1 MLKLARSL
9 SFWSKNTASWVKTQ
23 RSEVQ
28 HSLCSEVLILQAWR
42 SDKRHFCVGAA
53 AMSRPK
59 VLITRADIP
68 QKALDMLNE
77 KCEVDMWPE
86 SFPIPREQMLKK
98 IQGKDAIFCLLTE
111 KIDTEVLN
119 AAGSSL
125 KVIGTMSVGYDHLS
139 LEEIKKRGIKV
150 GYTPGVL
157 TDATA
162 ELTVAL
168 LLATSR
174 RLFEA
179 HGELLNGGWG
189 KCAWSPL
196 WMTGW
201 GLAGSTVGILGLGR
215 IGQGVMQRLQGF
227 GIKRFL
233 YSGRSR
239 RPEEEEK
246 GAEFVPFDTLLKESD
261 FIAVTC
267 ALNDQTRDIFN
278 EEAFSK
284 MKKSA
289 IIVNTSRG
297 GVIKQ
302 DALITALKT
311 GQIRA
316 AGLDVMTPEPLPP
329 DHELTKLPNC
339 TLIPHI
345 GSAETTTREGMATLT
360 ASNII
365 AGLEDQPMPARL
377 C

>member
-1 MLKLARSL
+1 
-9 SFWSKNTASWVKTQ
+9 
-23 RSEVQ
+23 
-28 HSLCSEVLILQAWR
+28 
-42 SDKRHFCVGAA
+42 
-53 AMSRPK
+53 MSRPK
-59 VLITRADIP
+59 VLITREDIP

-86 SFPIPREQMLKK
+86 PFPIPREEMLKR
-98 IQGKDAIFCLLTE
+98 IPGKDAVFCLLTE
-111 KIDTEVLN
+111 KIDKEMLD
-119 AAGSSL
+119 AAGSNL
-125 KVIGTMSVGYDHLS
+125 KVIGTMSVGHDHLN

-179 HGELLNGGWG
+179 HEELLNGGWG

-201 GLAGSTVGILGLGR
+201 GLAGSTVGIFGLGR
-215 IGQGVMQRLQGF
+215 IGQGVLQRLRGF
-227 GIKRFL
+227 GVKRFI

-239 RPEEEEK
+239 RPEDQEK
-246 GAEFVPFDTLLKESD
+246 GAEFVTFDTMLKESD
-261 FIAVTC
+261 FVIVTC
-267 ALNDQTRDIFN
+267 ALNDQTKEIFN
-278 EEAFSK
+278 EEAFAK

-311 GQIRA
+311 KQIRA
-316 AGLDVMTPEPLPP
+316 AGLDVMTPEPLQP
-329 DHELTKLPNC
+329 DHELTKTPNI

-360 ASNII
+360 AANIL
-365 AGLEDQPMPARL
+365 AGLAGQPMPANL

>member
-1 MLKLARSL
+1 M
-9 SFWSKNTASWVKTQ
+9 SK
-23 RSEVQ
+23 
-28 HSLCSEVLILQAWR
+28 
-42 SDKRHFCVGAA
+42 
-53 AMSRPK
+53 PK
-59 VLITRADIP
+59 VLITRSDIP
-68 QKALDMLNE
+68 QKALDLLNQ
-77 KCEVDMWPE
+77 KCDVDMWPE
-86 SFPIPREQMLKK
+86 PFPIPREEMLKR
-98 IQGKDAIFCLLTE
+98 IPGKDGVFCLITE
-111 KIDTEVLN
+111 KIDQQMLN

-125 KVIGTMSVGYDHLS
+125 KVIGTMSVGHDHLS
-139 LEEIKKRGIKV
+139 LDEIKKRGIKV

-201 GLAGSTVGILGLGR
+201 GLAGSTVGVMGLGR
-215 IGQGVMQRLQGF
+215 IGQGVVKRLQGF
-227 GIKRFL
+227 GVKKFI
-233 YSGRSR
+233 YHGSG
-239 RPEEEEK
+239 PKKEGDEL
-246 GAEFVPFDTLLKESD
+246 GASFVSFDDLLTQSD
-261 FIAVTC
+261 FVIICC
-267 ALNDQTRDIFN
+267 ALNDSTREIFN
-278 EEAFSK
+278 EAAFTK
-284 MKKSA
+284 MKNSA

-302 DALITALKT
+302 DALISALKS

-316 AGLDVMTPEPLPP
+316 AGLDVMTPEPLPT

-339 TLIPHI
+339 TIIPHI
-345 GSAETTTREGMATLT
+345 GSAETSTREGMAMLT
-360 ASNII
+360 VENII
-365 AGLEDQPMPARL
+365 AGLEGRPMPANL